1 MAHGIYIGMT
11 GAAARARQLDQI
23 ADNLANAQTPGFKAT
38 QAAFE
43 SFVPSAP
50 AGSVAR
56 DDYSATAT
64 VRGGVDMRA
73 GTVQVTGRPL
83 DVLPKDNRFLGVLT
97 DSGEL
102 AYTRDGRLQVA
113 SDGTLMTAG
122 RPVVD
127 EGGSPINVPDGVE
140 PQIGSDGR
148 ITAMGGKVFLG
159 RLGLFA
165 LSGGVDKVGPSTVVP
180 AQDGV
185 VEQGPGEVDAGQ
197 IELANYSTLDAAVQL
212 VTAQRSFEQAT
223 QAIEAYRSLDEI
235 AASKVG
241 SVS

>member
-43 SFVPSAP
+43 SFVPSGRP
-50 AGSVAR
+50 GVVNR
-56 DDYSATAT
+56 DDYAATAT
-64 VRGGVDMRA
+64 VRGGVDMRP

-102 AYTRDGRLQVA
+102 AYTRDGRMQVA

-127 EGGSPINVPDGVE
+127 EGGSPIIVPEGAV
-140 PQIGSDGR
+140 PQVGADGR
-148 ITAMGGKVFLG
+148 LTAFGGRVFLG

-165 LSGGVDKVGPSTVVP
+165 LQGGVDKVGPSTVVP
-180 AQDGV
+180 AQDGA
-185 VEQGPGEVDAGQ
+185 VEQVPGEVDAGQ